1 MQLKALIFDCD
12 GDHLDLENICIFASI
27 DAVHLGASHKVHC

>member
-12 GDHLDLENICIFASI
+12 GEMVSKFDESLERSTPHGTSC
-27 DAVHLGASHKVHC
+27 